1 MISGLPFDDFRHLV
15 TNVGGADEAART
27 EAAAVN
33 RHAAERD
40 GPAGEAALISE
51 WLAAWSG
58 RRPGPLKPQI
68 AIFAGT
74 HDLAQHLPADIETV
88 QSFVE
93 RCGTG
98 GAAINQLCAAGDY
111 GLKVFDLAL
120 DVPVGDFTVEAALDE
135 RGCAATM
142 AFGMEAI
149 AGANGL
155 VVLAG
160 HGGRSGSLSA
170 RTLLEALKMPVADT
184 SPAESALQ
192 AAALSHHAVH
202 LADPLEA
209 LRRLGGREIAALA
222 GAILAARTQKVPV
235 LLDGISALA
244 AAATLHALNREAVA
258 HCMVADGAG
267 AFGRIARALGLQ
279 SVIQLGMQTSDAAAG
294 AIAAGVVQAAAF
306 CHAAAGA
313 SLRRR

>member
-1 MISGLPFDDFRHLV
+1 MAPAPRL
-15 TNVGGADEAART
+15 GA
-27 EAAAVN
+27 
-33 RHAAERD
+33 
-40 GPAGEAALISE
+40 
-51 WLAAWSG
+51 LA
-58 RRPGPLKPQI
+58 
-68 AIFAGT
+68 
-74 HDLAQHLPADIETV
+74 
-88 QSFVE
+88 
-93 RCGTG
+93 
-98 GAAINQLCAAGDY
+98 
-111 GLKVFDLAL
+111 
-120 DVPVGDFTVEAALDE
+120 
-135 RGCAATM
+135 
-142 AFGMEAI
+142 
-149 AGANGL
+149 
-155 VVLAG
+155 VVLSDTHALLVRRGKEPDRGLWGCPGG
-160 HGGRSGSLSA
+160 HVEPG
-170 RTLLEALKMPVADT
+170 
-184 SPAESALQ
+184 ESALQ

-267 AFGRIARALGLQ
+267 ASGRIARALGLQ